1 MNTHDDNPSAK
12 AVGLKTLASQALL
25 NKLRQRSAFDL
36 DFAARCDRLIA
47 IRSALRDRELLPGEI
62 SAELARRY
70 IEASLAVAV
79 LPAASALELTQKVT
93 TIGPMSREFLPS
105 RDAAL
110 LANALIAAMTA
121 DGQFLGVRLR
131 IKAGEPSDPGTLN

>member
-12 AVGLKTLASQALL
+12 AAGLNLLAAKALL
-25 NKLRQRSAFDL
+25 TKLRQRCAFEL
-36 DFAARCDRLIA
+36 DHPARCDRLIA
-47 IRSALRDRELLPGEI
+47 IRFALRDRDLLPGEI
-62 SAELARRY
+62 SAELAWRY
-70 IEASLAVAV
+70 IEASLSVAV
-79 LPAASALELTQKVT
+79 LPSPSETELAKKVEA
-93 TIGPMSREFLPS
+93 IGPMSREFLPS

-121 DGQFLGVRLR
+121 DGQFLGIRLR